1 MYGINHNV
9 FILPYG
15 NEVCL
20 MRRASERPENV
31 KPIKVLYSSPA
42 NIDLIQGCIANDRKS
57 QEQLYKQF
65 YTSMMNI
72 CMRYTNNENDAIEV
86 LHNGFLKVYKNLQK
100 FDPVKASLYTWMRS
114 IMVHSAIDF
123 LRQNTRHNRNIE
135 IDDVNEP
142 YIDSEAVDKLNV
154 QELLKLIRKL
164 PPATQTIFNLYI
176 MEGYTH
182 KEIGAMVGI
191 SEGTSKW
198 HLSEARRLLQKLIK
212 SEQLV

>member
-15 NEVCL
+15 KEVCL
-20 MRRASERPENV
+20 LRRTSEKPQNV

-65 YTSMMNI
+65 YVSMMNI

-100 FDPVKASLYTWMRS
+100 FNPDKASLYTWMRS

-154 QELLKLIRKL
+154 QELLRLIRKL
-164 PPATQTIFNLYI
+164 PPATQTVFNLYI

-182 KEIGAMVGI
+182 KEIGTMVGI